1 MRVLP
6 GLVLL
11 AACSLTREPAPPTAL
26 PSVAAPPTT
35 PPPVTPETPVRLG
48 FVTRVTAGAD
58 AHARLPMIVAVH
70 GLGDRP
76 EDFATLFDALP
87 FAARVVA
94 LRGVTPYGD
103 GFTWFPPGEADRD
116 PAAFLAATRAIA
128 ADLPALT
135 RRFPTCGA
143 PVLTGFSQ
151 GAMLTLAVAAHAPS
165 ALRAAIPLAGR
176 LPAAALPTAA
186 PAAPLPWV
194 TALHGMSD
202 ARIAFDQGDESVR
215 ALRRLGFAATMRPFE
230 GVGHTVSPAMRAVL
244 FDELRRAL
252 GNACGG

>member
-1 MRVLP
+1 MRVLL
-6 GLVLL
+6 GSLL
-11 AACSLTREPAPPTAL
+11 FAACSLTREPAPPL
-26 PSVAAPPTT
+26 PLAPSPT
-35 PPPVTPETPVRLG
+35 PPPAAPETPVRLG

-58 AHARLPMIVAVH
+58 ANARLPMVVAVH

-87 FAARVVA
+87 FPARVVA
-94 LRGVTPYGD
+94 LRGITPYGE

-128 ADLPALT
+128 ADLSALT

-151 GAMLTLAVAAHAPS
+151 GGMLTLAVAAHAPS

-176 LPAAALPTAA
+176 LPSSALPTGPPTA
-186 PAAPLPWV
+186 PRPWV

-202 ARIAFDQGDESVR
+202 ARIAFDAGDESVR
-215 ALRRLGFAATMRPFE
+215 ALRRLGFAATMRPFA
-230 GVGHTVSPAMRAVL
+230 GIGHTVSPAMRAVL

>member
-1 MRVLP
+1 MRVTL
-6 GLVLL
+6 GLVAL
-11 AACSLTREPAPPTAL
+11 AACSLTREPAPPIL
-26 PSVAAPPTT
+26 PAPP
-35 PPPVTPETPVRLG
+35 PAPAPRVAEAPVRLG
-48 FVTRVTAGAD
+48 FVTRVTADAD
-58 AHARLPMIVAVH
+58 AQARLPMIVAVH

-76 EDFATLFDALP
+76 EDFITLFAALP

-94 LRGVTPYGD
+94 VRGITPYGD
-103 GFTWFPPGEADRD
+103 GFTWFPPGDADRE
-116 PAAFLAATRAIA
+116 PGAFLAATRAIA

-143 PVLTGFSQ
+143 PVITGFSQ
-151 GAMLTLAVAAHAPS
+151 GGMLAFAVAAHAPG

-176 LPAAALPTAA
+176 LPAAALPAA
-186 PAAPLPWV
+186 PPTAPLPWV

-202 ARIAFDQGDESVR
+202 ARIAFDLGDEAVR

-244 FDELRRAL
+244 YDELRRAL
-252 GNACGG
+252 GTACGG